1 MGTKDEE
8 ETTKFDIKEES
19 TGSKIFLGISII
31 SWLTF
36 LITGYIGLIKL
47 IFKIYIDGI
56 SYNNIWSFM
65 NIYIKDENKKESIF
79 DEEDYEHYEYSYFPL
94 QTHRGFYIFLFL
106 LLIILATAGFVLYI
120 IKLFIKK
127 DYGVFEGMMGKIS
140 KYHFI
145 PLFLSSAMF
154 IIGISQ
160 KISFKEIQQIIHYR
174 EFDKINRSLVE
185 KYYDKIYTFC
195 ECYVVN
201 LVFSI
206 IGFLSLILIKIKT
219 DFKEDLYM
227 SYCIKNG
234 FYSCLLALFIYF
246 IFYSTIYTAIFF
258 KLKRAVDIFEDKEG
272 YQKME
277 CFESIRGLDNYIS
290 YWDTASSI
298 LMGFTSYFT
307 SFLLKDVGMAIIN
320 IIIYIGLVIH
330 FYSIDEE
337 ERERQDVYEAEG
349 KIQIIVI
356 TISPLILTYCKYIEC
371 KSKNI

>member
-19 TGSKIFLGISII
+19 TSSKIFLGISII

-65 NIYIKDENKKESIF
+65 NIYIKEENKN
-79 DEEDYEHYEYSYFPL
+79 DYFILDNENYEYSYFPL
-94 QTHRGFYIFLFL
+94 QTHRGFYILLFL

-120 IKLFIKK
+120 IKIFIKK
-127 DYGVFEGMMGKIS
+127 DHGVFEGIMGKVS

-174 EFDKINRSLVE
+174 EFDKIDKSLVDN
-185 KYYDKIYTFC
+185 YYDKIYTFC

-201 LVFSI
+201 LLFSI
-206 IGFLSLILIKIKT
+206 IGFLTLIFIKIKT

-234 FYSCLLALFIYF
+234 FYSCLIALFIYF
-246 IFYSTIYTAIFF
+246 IFYSAIYTAVFL
-258 KLKRAVDIFEDKEG
+258 KLKEAVDIFEENEG
-272 YQKME
+272 YKKIE

-307 SFLLKDVGMAIIN
+307 SFLLKDVGIAIIN

-337 ERERQDVYEAEG
+337 DRERQEVYEAEG
-349 KIQIIVI
+349 TIQIIII

>member
-1 MGTKDEE
+1 METKDEE
-8 ETTKFDIKEES
+8 ETTTKFDIKGES
-19 TGSKIFLGISII
+19 IHSKIFLGISII

-65 NIYIKDENKKESIF
+65 NIYIKDENTEYKQILNEL
-79 DEEDYEHYEYSYFPL
+79 DYEYSYFPL
-94 QTHRGFYIFLFL
+94 QTHRGFYILLFL
-106 LLIILATAGFVLYI
+106 LLIILATAGFVLYT

-174 EFDKINRSLVE
+174 EFKKIDKALVDN
-185 KYYDKIYTFC
+185 YYDKIYTFC

-201 LVFSI
+201 LLFSI
-206 IGFLSLILIKIKT
+206 IGFLSLIFIKIKT

-234 FYSCLLALFIYF
+234 FYSCLLGLFIYF
-246 IFYSTIYTAIFF
+246 IFYSAIYTAIFF
-258 KLKRAVDIFEDKEG
+258 KLKKAVDIFEENEG
-272 YQKME
+272 YRKIE
-277 CFESIRGLDNYIS
+277 CFEAVRGLDNYIS

-298 LMGFTSYFT
+298 LMGFTSYCT
-307 SFLLKDVGMAIIN
+307 SFLLKDIGIAIIN
-320 IIIYIGLVIH
+320 LIIYIGLVIH
-330 FYSIDEE
+330 FYSIDKED
-337 ERERQDVYEAEG
+337 RERQEVYEAEG
-349 KIQIIVI
+349 TIQIIVI
-356 TISPLILTYCKYIEC
+356 AISPLILIYCKYIEC
-371 KSKNI
+371 KIKNI